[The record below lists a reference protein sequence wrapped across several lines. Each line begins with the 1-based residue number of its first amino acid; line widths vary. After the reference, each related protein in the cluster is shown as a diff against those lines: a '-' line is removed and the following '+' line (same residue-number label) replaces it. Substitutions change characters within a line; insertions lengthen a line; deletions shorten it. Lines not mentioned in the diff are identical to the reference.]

1 MDIVWL
7 GQACF
12 KLKGKGATVVID
24 PFDPEFVG
32 LKLPKDLTADLIL
45 QTHAHKD
52 HSYTQGVSG
61 AMEFTGP
68 GEYEVK
74 GVVVAGISSFHDNA
88 GGSERGLNTIYN
100 IYIDNLNVV
109 HLGDL
114 GQESLTEGQVAQIG
128 EVDILLIPVG
138 GVYTIDSKVAA
149 KIVSQLEP
157 KIIIPMHYK
166 VDGLKFELEG
176 VDNFLKEMG
185 TEGITQEA
193 KLVIT
198 KDRLPEE
205 PQVILLAKSS

>member
-1 MDIVWL
+1 M
-7 GQACF
+7 
-12 KLKGKGATVVID
+12 ID
-24 PFDPEFVG
+24 PFDPEVVG
-32 LKLPKDLTADLIL
+32 LKFPKDLTADLSL

-52 HSYTQGVSG
+52 HSFTQGVSG

-74 GVVVAGISSFHDNA
+74 GVVVTGISSFHDNA
-88 GGSERGLNTIYN
+88 GGAQRGLNTIYN

-114 GQESLTEGQVAQIG
+114 GQESLTEEQVARIG

-138 GVYTIDSKVAA
+138 GVYTIDGKVAA

-166 VDGLKFELEG
+166 LAGLKFELEG

-185 TEGITQEA
+185 TEGVTEEA
-193 KLVIT
+193 KLSIT

-205 PQVILLAKSS
+205 PQVVVLRPSS